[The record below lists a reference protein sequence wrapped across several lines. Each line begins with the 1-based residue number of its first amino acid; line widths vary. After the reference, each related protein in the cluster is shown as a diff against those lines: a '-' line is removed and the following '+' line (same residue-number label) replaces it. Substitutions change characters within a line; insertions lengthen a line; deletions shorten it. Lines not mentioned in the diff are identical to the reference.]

1 MNINNIKKINIAI
14 DGPAGAGKS
23 SVARRLAERL
33 GYIYIDTG
41 AMYRAV
47 TYYVLQGGLAVD
59 QQEQIAE
66 CLNKVDITFKV
77 TPEKQLV
84 FLNGQDITEP
94 IRTPEVSRNVSQI
107 ASYEEVRS
115 FLVRQQQLMA
125 ENLGVV
131 MDGRDIGSAVLPDA
145 ALKIYLTA
153 SVEERARR
161 RFEETKGTANEIPF
175 EQLIKEIAARD
186 YADMNRAFSP
196 LVIANGAIE
205 VDSTS
210 MNMQQVIDHLFNL
223 SSYVINGGEGDD
235 VCFF

>member
-1 MNINNIKKINIAI
+1 
-14 DGPAGAGKS
+14 
-23 SVARRLAERL
+23 
-33 GYIYIDTG
+33 
-41 AMYRAV
+41 MYRAV

-196 LVIANGAIE
+196 LVIANVAIE

-223 SSYVINGGEGDD
+223 SSYVINGGEGR
-235 VCFF
+235 

>member
-1 MNINNIKKINIAI
+1 MNSIDVKKINIAI

-47 TYYVLQGGLAVD
+47 TYYVLQSGLHVD
-59 QQEQIAE
+59 QQIQIAE
-66 CLNKVDITFKV
+66 RLSTLEITFKL
-77 TPEKQLV
+77 TSDKQLV
-84 FLNGQDITEP
+84 YVNGQDVTDP

-107 ASYEEVRS
+107 ASYIEVRS
-115 FLVRQQQLMA
+115 FLVREQQRMA

-161 RFEETKGTANEIPF
+161 RFEETKGTSNELPY

-186 YADMNRAFSP
+186 YADMNRAVSP
-196 LVIANGAIE
+196 LIVADGAIE
-205 VDSTS
+205 VDSTT
-210 MNMQQVIDHLFNL
+210 MNMNQVIDHLFHL
-223 SSYVINGGEGDD
+223 ATHVLNGEEAQ
-235 VCFF
+235 

>member
-223 SSYVINGGEGDD
+223 SSYVINGGEGK
-235 VCFF
+235 

>member
-59 QQEQIAE
+59 QHEQIAE

-223 SSYVINGGEGDD
+223 SSYVINGGEGK
-235 VCFF
+235 

>member
-1 MNINNIKKINIAI
+1 
-14 DGPAGAGKS
+14 
-23 SVARRLAERL
+23 
-33 GYIYIDTG
+33 
-41 AMYRAV
+41 
-47 TYYVLQGGLAVD
+47 LQVD
-59 QQEQIAE
+59 QQKQIAAR
-66 CLNKVDITFKV
+66 LNTVEITFKV

-84 FLNGQDITEP
+84 FVNGQDITEP

-107 ASYEEVRS
+107 ASYIEVRNY
-115 FLVRQQQLMA
+115 LVGQQQRMA

-161 RFEETKGTANEIPF
+161 RFEETKGTPNEIPF
-175 EQLIKEIAARD
+175 EQLMKEIAARD
-186 YADMNRAFSP
+186 YADMNRAYSP
-196 LVIANGAIE
+196 LVVAAGAIE

-223 SSYVINGGEGDD
+223 ADQIISREEMR
-235 VCFF
+235 

>member
-1 MNINNIKKINIAI
+1 VNINNIKKINIAI

-66 CLNKVDITFKV
+66 CLNKVDISFKV

-223 SSYVINGGEGDD
+223 SSYVINGGEGR
-235 VCFF
+235 

>member
-1 MNINNIKKINIAI
+1 VNINNIKKINIAI

-94 IRTPEVSRNVSQI
+94 IRTPEVSRNVSEI

-223 SSYVINGGEGDD
+223 SSYVINGGEGK
-235 VCFF
+235 

>member
-1 MNINNIKKINIAI
+1 MNRIDEIKINIAI

-47 TYYVLQGGLAVD
+47 TYYVIQAGLHVE
-59 QQEQIAE
+59 QQELIAE
-66 CLNKVDITFKV
+66 QLNQVEITFKV

-107 ASYEEVRS
+107 ASYVEVRS
-115 FLVRQQQLMA
+115 FLVTQQQLMA

-131 MDGRDIGSAVLPDA
+131 MDGRDIGSAVLPNA

-161 RFEETKGTANEIPF
+161 RFEETKGTSNEIPY

-186 YADMNRAFSP
+186 YADMNREFSP
-196 LVIANGAIE
+196 LVVANGAIE
-205 VDSTS
+205 VDSTA
-210 MNMQQVIDHLFNL
+210 MNMQQVIDHLYNL
-223 SSYVINGGEGDD
+223 AADVINGGG
-235 VCFF
+235 VR

>member
-223 SSYVINGGEGDD
+223 SSYVINGGEGR
-235 VCFF
+235 

>member
-1 MNINNIKKINIAI
+1 VNINNIKKINIAI

-223 SSYVINGGEGDD
+223 SSYVINGGEGR
-235 VCFF
+235 